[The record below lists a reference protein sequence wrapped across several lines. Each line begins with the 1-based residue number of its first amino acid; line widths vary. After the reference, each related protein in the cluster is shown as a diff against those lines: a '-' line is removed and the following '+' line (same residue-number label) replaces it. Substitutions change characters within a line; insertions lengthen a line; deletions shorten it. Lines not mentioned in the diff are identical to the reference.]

1 MALWVRFRPC
11 TTHVHDLL
19 GLQWVAYH
27 GASRARGPDL
37 RTYIC
42 SVLEYPIYFV
52 EWVIGELYFLRLEI
66 VNKLSC
72 FKTGT

>member
-1 MALWVRFRPC
+1 VRK
-11 TTHVHDLL
+11 
-19 GLQWVAYH
+19 
-27 GASRARGPDL
+27 ARGPDL